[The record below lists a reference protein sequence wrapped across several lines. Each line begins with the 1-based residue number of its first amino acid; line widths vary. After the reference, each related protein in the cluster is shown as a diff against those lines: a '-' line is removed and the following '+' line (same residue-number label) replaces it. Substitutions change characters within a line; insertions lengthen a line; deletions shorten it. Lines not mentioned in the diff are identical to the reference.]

1 MDPHNTICTS
11 FFLFVLYIFHMYI
24 MYIVYAVFN
33 ICTARYRSRGRAP
46 PRGVDLRTVLYA
58 VRTTIAQMQ
67 ISRIKI
73 IIKNVSAGR
82 RTMTFGSS
90 KQLLSL
96 SSSVHNIFRHD
107 IRDGKS
113 YWCIGASISL

>member
-1 MDPHNTICTS
+1 MN
-11 FFLFVLYIFHMYI
+11 

-46 PRGVDLRTVLYA
+46 PRGVDLRARTALYA

-73 IIKNVSAGR
+73 IINVSAER

-90 KQLLSL
+90 KQLSSL
-96 SSSVHNIFRHD
+96 SGSVHNIFRHD